1 MQLIFMLS
9 SFILSASQAE
19 ENDWRET
26 SIIQIK
32 TFKTMSSSIGGAL
45 RRVAHKR
52 GLAGV
57 FADF

>member
-1 MQLIFMLS
+1 MQLVFMFS
-9 SFILSASQAE
+9 SLLLLVSHAE